1 MFDITRNNGML
12 QLMDASMTLASK
24 RQTLIASNLAN
35 IDTPGFHTRDFSF
48 QGALKSALESQA
60 GQQSPAAMKLTQAGH
75 QSPSASTSLPP
86 SEDPIWPSWERN
98 DGNDVNLD
106 RENMLLART
115 QQTYQTASL
124 FMQAQLRQ
132 LYYAIREA
140 SK

>member
-1 MFDITRNNGML
+1 MFDVTRNNGMIA
-12 QLMDASMTLASK
+12 LMDASMTLASK

-35 IDTPGFHTRDFSF
+35 IDTPGYHTRDFNF
-48 QGALKSALESQA
+48 EGALKSAMEAEA
-60 GQQSPAAMKLTQAGH
+60 GQHSPAAMRVTHAGH
-75 QSPSASTSLPP
+75 QLPTGTPGFTSTA
-86 SEDPIWPSWERN
+86 DPLWPSWERN

-132 LYYAIREA
+132 LYFALREA
-140 SK
+140 NK